1 MTNGAMQTYFDHN
14 ATTPLDEGV
23 LAEMLPFLRQEYG
36 NASSRHDFGTRAR
49 QAVNK
54 ARERIAAIVNV
65 QPAQVVFVSGG
76 TEANN
81 LFIRGAAAYMT
92 PGQIVVSAIE
102 HPCVARPA
110 QDLARQGWKLRKLL
124 TDSHGRVDT
133 ADAELALREPTGLVS
148 VMLAN
153 NETGVIQ
160 PVSKIAEMARDKRA
174 WVHTDAV
181 QALGKIVVDF
191 EALGVHAM
199 TLSAHK
205 IYGPK
210 GIGALVVDKRLE
222 LKPIIHGGGH
232 ESGMRSG
239 TENVPA
245 IVGFGAACELASRR
259 MEAVARRTRDLRD
272 RTEAGAMTLGARIFG
287 RGAERISNTTYFSF
301 PDIDGETL
309 VIELDKAGFAVAS
322 GAACSSTSTE
332 PSATL
337 LAMGVAPEVA
347 RGAVRVSFGAQNT
360 AAEVEDFLHALGATV
375 SRLRR
380 LTAIAV

>member
-1 MTNGAMQTYFDHN
+1 MGGAMQAYFDHN
-14 ATTPLDEGV
+14 ATTPLDGGV
-23 LAEMLPFLRQEYG
+23 LAEMLPFLRHEYG

-49 QAVNK
+49 RAVNK
-54 ARERIAAIVNV
+54 AREQIAGMVNV
-65 QPAQVVFVSGG
+65 QPTQVVFVSGG

-81 LFIRGAAAYMT
+81 LFIRGAAAYMK
-92 PGQIVVSAIE
+92 PSQVVVSAIE

-110 QDLARQGWKLRKLL
+110 QDLVRQGWKLRKIA
-124 TDSHGRVDT
+124 TDVHGRVDI
-133 ADAELALREPTGLVS
+133 ADVQAALREPTNLVS
-148 VMLAN
+148 VMLVN

-160 PVSKIAEMARDKRA
+160 PVSKIAAMAWEKRA
-174 WVHTDAV
+174 WMHTDAV
-181 QALGKIVVDF
+181 QALGKIPLDF

-232 ESGMRSG
+232 EGGMRSG

-245 IVGFGAACELASRR
+245 IVGFGAACELAARR
-259 MEAVARRTRDLRD
+259 MESVANRTRDLRD
-272 RTEAGAMTLGARIFG
+272 RTEQGAANLGAQIFG
-287 RGAERISNTTYFSF
+287 RGAERISNTTYFAF

-337 LAMGVAPEVA
+337 LAMGIAPELA

-360 AAEVEDFLHALGATV
+360 TDEVDDFLQALGATV

-380 LTAIAV
+380 LMAIAV

>member
-1 MTNGAMQTYFDHN
+1 MQAYFDHN
-14 ATTPLDEGV
+14 ATTPLDESV
-23 LAEMLPFLRQEYG
+23 LARMLPFLRQEYG

-49 QAVNK
+49 RAVNK
-54 ARERIAAIVNV
+54 AREQIAGSVNV
-65 QPAQVVFVSGG
+65 QPVQVVFVSGG

-81 LFIRGAAAYMT
+81 LFIRGAAAYLK
-92 PGQIVVSAIE
+92 PGQIAISAIE
-102 HPCVARPA
+102 HPCVAKPA
-110 QDLARQGWKLRKLL
+110 QDLVRQGWKLRKLAV
-124 TDSHGRVDT
+124 DRQGRIDL
-133 ADAELALREPTGLVS
+133 ADAEVALREPTALVS

-160 PVSKIAEMARDKRA
+160 PVAEIATMAQEKRA
-174 WVHTDAV
+174 LMHTDAV
-181 QALGKIVVDF
+181 QALGKIAVDF
-191 EALGVHAM
+191 QALGVHAM
-199 TLSAHK
+199 SLSAHK

-232 ESGMRSG
+232 EGGMRSG

-245 IVGFGAACELASRR
+245 IVGFGAACELAGQR
-259 MEAVARRTRDLRD
+259 MEAIAQRTRKLRD
-272 RTEAGAMTLGARIFG
+272 DAEEGAAALGAIIFG
-287 RGAERISNTTYFSF
+287 RGAQRIANTTYFAF

-309 VIELDKAGFAVAS
+309 VIELDKAGFALAS

-337 LAMGVAPEVA
+337 LAMGVSPELA
-347 RGAVRVSFGAQNT
+347 RGALRVSFGAQNT
-360 AAEVEDFLHALGATV
+360 AGEVEDFMHALGATV